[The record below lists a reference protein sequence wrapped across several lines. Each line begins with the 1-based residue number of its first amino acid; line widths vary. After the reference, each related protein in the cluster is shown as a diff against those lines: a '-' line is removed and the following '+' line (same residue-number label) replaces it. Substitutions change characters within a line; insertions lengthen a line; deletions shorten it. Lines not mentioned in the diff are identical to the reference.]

1 MKEIYLDAHASTPVD
16 AKVIEA
22 MMPYFTHCFG
32 NGNHRHGWQSA
43 QALETA
49 RLEVAQLIGAYP
61 GNILFTSG
69 ATEAINIGLI
79 GLTRLY
85 PEKKHII
92 TQPTE
97 HAAVLQTV
105 KFLEKQGYTISYLP
119 VNAFGII
126 DIEVLKKTIAP
137 NTLCVAIMLANS
149 EIGSVQPI
157 EAIGETCKAT
167 GTKFFCDI
175 TQGAGWYPVDVGA
188 QNMDMAVLSAHKIYG
203 PKGIGALYYGNGMG
217 SLPPLLHGGGQ
228 EKGIRPGTVNIP
240 GAVGFA
246 MACTLMKEQRTSIT
260 DHLLHLRNRLWHL
273 LSSSLEEITVN
284 GSMEHRHPGNLN
296 VRIKGVNS
304 ESLIG
309 KLQNIM
315 LSNSSACSSG
325 SSKPSHVL
333 TSLQLTEVQ
342 AKECVRIGIGKYNT
356 LEEIEFA
363 AGKIIETVN
372 KLRKPTS
379 V

>member
-49 RLEVAQLIGAYP
+49 RLEVAQFIGAYP

-79 GLTRLY
+79 GLAKLY

-97 HAAVLQTV
+97 HAAVLQTM
-105 KFLEKQGYTISYLP
+105 KFLEKQGYKISYLP
-119 VNAFGII
+119 VNAVGII

-175 TQGAGWYPVDVGA
+175 TQGAGWYPVDVGTH
-188 QNMDMAVLSAHKIYG
+188 NMDMAVLSAHKIYG
-203 PKGIGALYYGNGMG
+203 PKGIGALYYGNGIG
-217 SLPPLLHGGGQ
+217 KLPPLFHGGGQ

-246 MACTLMKEQRTSIT
+246 MACTLMKGQRASIT
-260 DHLLHLRNRLWHL
+260 DHLLHLRNRLWDL

-296 VRIKGVNS
+296 VRIKGVSS

-325 SSKPSHVL
+325 STKPSHVL

-363 AGKIIETVN
+363 AGQIIEAVH
-372 KLRKPTS
+372 KLRKSTS

>member
-1 MKEIYLDAHASTPVD
+1 MKEIYLDAHAGTPVD
-16 AKVIEA
+16 ANVIDA
-22 MMPYFTHCFG
+22 MMPYFTHYFG
-32 NGNHRHGWQSA
+32 SGNHRNGWQAS
-43 QALETA
+43 QALEIA

-79 GLTRLY
+79 GLAKLY

-97 HAAVLQTV
+97 HAAVLAV
-105 KFLEKQGYTISYLP
+105 IKFLEKQGYSISYVP
-119 VNAFGII
+119 VDSYGII
-126 DIEVLKKTIAP
+126 DTEVLEKSITP
-137 NTLCVAIMLANS
+137 NTLCVAIMLANN

-157 EAIGETCKAT
+157 EAIGKICKAADI
-167 GTKFFCDI
+167 KFFCDI
-175 TQGAGWYPVDVGA
+175 TQGAGWYPVNVDL
-188 QNMDMAVLSAHKIYG
+188 QNIDLAVFSAHKIYG
-203 PKGIGALYYGNGMG
+203 PKGIGALYYRGTIG
-217 SLPPLLHGGGQ
+217 SLQPVLHGGGQ
-228 EKGIRPGTVNIP
+228 EKGVRPGTVNIP

-246 MACTLMKEQRTSIT
+246 EACALVKEQRTSIT
-260 DHLLHLRNRLWHL
+260 DHLLRLRNHLWHL
-273 LSSSLEEITVN
+273 LSTSLEEISVN

-296 VRIKGVNS
+296 VRIKGISS

-325 SSKPSHVL
+325 NTKASHVL
-333 TSLQLTEVQ
+333 TSLQLTEEQ

-356 LEEIEFA
+356 LEEIEFTA
-363 AGKIIETVN
+363 SKIIETVN
-372 KLRKPTS
+372 KLRKSTN

>member
-1 MKEIYLDAHASTPVD
+1 MKEIYLDAHAGTPVD
-16 AKVIEA
+16 ANVIDA
-22 MMPYFTHCFG
+22 MMPYFTHYFG
-32 NGNHRHGWQSA
+32 SGNHRNGWQAS
-43 QALETA
+43 QALEIA

-79 GLTRLY
+79 GLAKLY
-85 PEKKHII
+85 TEKKHII

-97 HAAVLQTV
+97 HAAVLAV
-105 KFLEKQGYTISYLP
+105 IKFLEKQGYSISYVP
-119 VNAFGII
+119 VDTYGII
-126 DIEVLKKTIAP
+126 DTEVLEKSITP
-137 NTLCVAIMLANS
+137 NTLCVAIMLANN

-157 EAIGETCKAT
+157 EAIGKICKAA
-167 GTKFFCDI
+167 GIKFFCDI
-175 TQGAGWYPVDVGA
+175 TQGAGWYPVNVDL
-188 QNMDMAVLSAHKIYG
+188 QNIDLAVFSAHKIYG
-203 PKGIGALYYGNGMG
+203 PKGIGALYYRGTIG
-217 SLPPLLHGGGQ
+217 SLHPLLHGGGQ
-228 EKGIRPGTVNIP
+228 EKGVRPGTVNIP

-246 MACTLMKEQRTSIT
+246 EACALVKEQRTSIT
-260 DHLLHLRNRLWHL
+260 DHLLRLRNHLWHL
-273 LSSSLEEITVN
+273 LSTSLEEISVN

-296 VRIKGVNS
+296 VRIKGISS

-325 SSKPSHVL
+325 NTKASHVL
-333 TSLQLTEVQ
+333 TSLQLTEEQ

-356 LEEIEFA
+356 LEEIEFTA
-363 AGKIIETVN
+363 SKIIETVN
-372 KLRKPTS
+372 KLRKSTN

>member
-16 AKVIEA
+16 ANVIDA
-22 MMPYFTHCFG
+22 MMPYFTRYFG
-32 NGNHRHGWQSA
+32 NGNHRNGWQA
-43 QALETA
+43 NQALEVA
-49 RLEVAQLIGAYP
+49 RLKVAQLIGAYP

-79 GLTRLY
+79 GLAKLY

-97 HAAVLQTV
+97 HPAVLETIR
-105 KFLEKQGYTISYLP
+105 FLEKQGYAISYLP
-119 VNAFGII
+119 LDAYGII
-126 DIEVLKKTIAP
+126 DIQALEKAITP
-137 NTLCVAIMLANS
+137 NTLCVAIMLANN
-149 EIGSVQPI
+149 EIGSMQPI
-157 EAIGETCKAT
+157 EAIGKICKAT
-167 GTKFFCDI
+167 DTRFFCDI
-175 TQGAGWYPVDVGA
+175 TQGAGWYPVDVDM
-188 QNMDMAVLSAHKIYG
+188 QNIDMAVFSAHKIYG
-203 PKGIGALYYGNGMG
+203 PKGNGALYYRGSIS

-228 EKGIRPGTVNIP
+228 EKGVRSGTVNIP
-240 GAVGFA
+240 GIVGFA
-246 MACTLMKEQRTSIT
+246 KACELMKEQRTSIT
-260 DHLLHLRNRLWHL
+260 DHLLHLRNHLWHL

-325 SSKPSHVL
+325 STKPSHVL
-333 TSLQLTEVQ
+333 TSLQLTEAQ
-342 AKECVRIGIGKYNT
+342 ARECVRIGIGKYNT
-356 LEEIEFA
+356 LEEIEFT
-363 AGKIIETVN
+363 AGKIIEAVN
-372 KLRKPTS
+372 KLRRS
-379 V
+379 WNE